1 MGPLLRW
8 RPHGRLKD
16 PGRRPGVVRQTKGTI
31 HDGRNTF
38 LLHGTAGS
46 VGHGNDGSSVWR
58 RKEEEDCRHEEES
71 HGDGLARATGNAVSA
86 VASTVGTHLFAAIRV
101 AAAFAEQGLRFIHA
115 GRVVGRVMRQECSE
129 RNSTRRGSFSV
140 GNANGRPQ
148 RILRPTS
155 SCQPVRAKNPRWRNR
170 LRPSSTETS
179 RPGCPIH
186 VNIGRAC
193 ICTRRGGQ
201 TFYECVPSQ
210 TEKTSSQSTTVFETC
225 NDTTH

>member
-16 PGRRPGVVRQTKGTI
+16 PGRRPGVVRQTKGTV

-38 LLHGTAGS
+38 LLHGTAGR
-46 VGHGNDGSSVWR
+46 VGHGNDGSFVWGR
-58 RKEEEDCRHEEES
+58 EEEEDCRHEEES
-71 HGDGLARATGNAVSA
+71 HDEGLARATGNAVSA
-86 VASTVGTHLFAAIRV
+86 VASNVGTHLFAAIRV
-101 AAAFAEQGLRFIHA
+101 AAAFAEQGFRFIHA

-148 RILRPTS
+148 RILLPTS

-170 LRPSSTETS
+170 LRPSSTET
-179 RPGCPIH
+179 PPAGCPIH
-186 VNIGRAC
+186 VNAGRAC
-193 ICTRRGGQ
+193 ICTRRGRQ
-201 TFYECVPSQ
+201 TVFRQ
-210 TEKTSSQSTTVFETC
+210 TDNEKSSSQSTTVFETC